1 MEILVSGNLL
11 DFMKESES
19 ELVKDSDGG
28 CPRRL
33 NRLIAAL
40 AVPAVV
46 SNITVPLLGLSDT
59 AISGHL
65 GSTAYL
71 GAMAVAAMMLN
82 VLTWLCGFLRMGTTG
97 LTAVAYGAGDRE
109 AQWRTLVRSVTI
121 ALSIGLLAVCLQEPL
136 VRLFMWWTGSV
147 GEVGEYGK
155 LYFSIAVWGIPP
167 ALATMA
173 MSGWFIGMQNTV
185 WPMAVAI
192 VTNLLNIG
200 LSLALAVL
208 LDYGFEGVAWG
219 TTCANWL
226 GALLILGAV
235 LWRMHGVRRPKWKIL
250 LGRGDWSRYFT
261 VNVNLFLRSAC
272 VMAVSVSMTSVGSR
286 LGDETLA
293 ANALLMQFFIFFS
306 FVMDGLAFA
315 GEALTGRYA
324 GAGERKS
331 LLAAV
336 RRLLLWSA
344 VMAIVFSG
352 IYSLWASDIMA
363 LITDLPG
370 VVAVASGYRVWLS
383 LLPLLTV
390 CAFIF
395 DGFYIGMLHTRQMLY
410 ATLAGM
416 SVFMLLTFVHI
427 DAAGLVVGLPDN
439 AMLWSAFLTWL
450 AVRGVVLGLLL
461 PRLLSAQTVNKL
473 SCLHDNNKQNP

>member
-1 MEILVSGNLL
+1 MRRN
-11 DFMKESES
+11 ESAVADDNRVRS
-19 ELVKDSDGG
+19 
-28 CPRRL
+28 PRL
-33 NRLIAAL
+33 NRLIASLAL
-40 AVPAVV
+40 PAVV

-65 GSTAYL
+65 GSIAYL

-97 LTAVAYGAGDRE
+97 LTAVAYGAGDTE

-121 ALSIGLLAVCLQEPL
+121 ALGIGILAVCLQETL
-136 VRLFMWWTGSV
+136 VRLFVWWTGSA
-147 GEVGEYGK
+147 GEVGKYAK

-200 LSLALAVL
+200 LSLLLAVL
-208 LDYGFEGVAWG
+208 FDYGFEGVAWG

-226 GALLILGAV
+226 GAFLISGAV
-235 LWRMHGVRRPKWKIL
+235 MWRMRGVKRPKWKIL
-250 LGRGDWSRYFT
+250 LGRGGWSRYFT
-261 VNVNLFLRSAC
+261 VNINLFFRSAC

-286 LGDETLA
+286 LGEEILA
-293 ANALLMQFFIFFS
+293 ANALMMQFFIFFS

-324 GAGERKS
+324 GAGEREA

-336 RRLLLWSA
+336 KRLLLWSA
-344 VMAIVFSG
+344 VMAVVFSG
-352 IYSLWASDIMA
+352 VYTRWASDIMA
-363 LITDLPG
+363 FITDLPG
-370 VVAVASGYRVWLS
+370 IVKIASGYKVWLS

-416 SVFMLLTFVHI
+416 SIFMLLTFIHL
-427 DAAGLVVGLPDN
+427 DAGRLVVGLPDN

-450 AVRGVVLGLLL
+450 AVRGGVLGLLL
-461 PRLLSAQTVNKL
+461 PRLLSVHTVDKL
-473 SCLHDNNKQNP
+473 AHLHDNNKQNP

>member
-1 MEILVSGNLL
+1 MKRKEISVN
-11 DFMKESES
+11 
-19 ELVKDSDGG
+19 GG
-28 CPRRL
+28 GRPPRL
-33 NRLIAAL
+33 NRLIASL

-97 LTAVAYGAGDRE
+97 LTAVAYGAGDTA
-109 AQWRTLVRSVTI
+109 AQWRTLVRSVLI
-121 ALSIGLLAVCLQEPL
+121 ALGIGMLALCLQEPL
-136 VRLFMWWTGSV
+136 TKLFMWWTGSE
-147 GEVGEYGK
+147 GEVGEYAR

-185 WPMAVAI
+185 WPMVVAI

-200 LSLALAVL
+200 LSLLLAVL

-219 TTCANWL
+219 TACANWL
-226 GALLILGAV
+226 GALLIAGAV
-235 LWRMHGVRRPKWKIL
+235 MWRMRGVERPKWKIL
-250 LGRGDWSRYFT
+250 LGPGGWSRYFT
-261 VNVNLFLRSAC
+261 VNANLFLRSAC

-286 LGDETLA
+286 LGEETLA
-293 ANALLMQFFIFFS
+293 ANALMMQFFIFFS

-324 GAGERKS
+324 GAGEREA

-344 VMAIVFSG
+344 VMAVAFSG
-352 IYSLWASDIMA
+352 VYTLWASDIMA

-370 VVAVASGYRVWLS
+370 IVAIASSYHIWLS

-416 SVFMLLTFVHI
+416 SAFMLLTFVHF
-427 DAAGLVVGLPDN
+427 DTHRLFLGLPDN

-450 AVRGVVLGLLL
+450 AVRGGVLGVLL
-461 PRLLSAQTVNKL
+461 PRLLSVSTVNKL
-473 SCLHDNNKQNP
+473 AHLHDNNKQNP

>member
-1 MEILVSGNLL
+1 MMKGSETAVSG
-11 DFMKESES
+11 
-19 ELVKDSDGG
+19 GR
-28 CPRRL
+28 PPRL
-33 NRLIAAL
+33 NRMIASL

-82 VLTWLCGFLRMGTTG
+82 VVTWLCGFLRMGTTG
-97 LTAVAYGAGDRE
+97 LTAVAYGGGDTS

-121 ALSIGLLAVCLQEPL
+121 ALGIGVLTVLLQQPL
-136 VRLFMWWTGSV
+136 VRLFTWWTGSA
-147 GEVGEYGK
+147 GEVGDYSA

-200 LSLALAVL
+200 LSLLLAIVAG
-208 LDYGFEGVAWG
+208 YGFEGVAWG
-219 TTCANWL
+219 TACANWL
-226 GALLILGAV
+226 GALLILWAV
-235 LWRMHGVRRPKWKIL
+235 MRRMRGVRRPEWKVL
-250 LGRGDWSRYFT
+250 LGRGGWSRYFT
-261 VNVNLFLRSAC
+261 VNANLFLRSSC

-286 LGDETLA
+286 LGEETLA
-293 ANALLMQFFIFFS
+293 ANALMMQFFVFFS

-324 GAGERKS
+324 GAGEREA
-331 LLAAV
+331 LLASV
-336 RRLLLWSA
+336 KRLLLWSA
-344 VMAIVFSG
+344 VMAVLFSG
-352 IYSLWASDIMA
+352 VYTLWTTDIMA

-370 VVAVASGYRVWLS
+370 VVEVASGYRIWLS

-390 CAFIF
+390 AAFIF

-410 ATLAGM
+410 ATFAGM
-416 SVFMLLTFVHI
+416 SVFMILTFVHV
-427 DAAGLVVGLPDN
+427 DAGKIVVGLPDN

-450 AVRGVVLGLLL
+450 AVRGGVLGFLL
-461 PRLLSAQTVNKL
+461 PRLLSARTVEKL
-473 SCLHDNNKQNP
+473 THTN

>member
-1 MEILVSGNLL
+1 MRG
-11 DFMKESES
+11 SES
-19 ELVKDSDGG
+19 AVVKDSDGG
-28 CPRRL
+28 CPPRL
-33 NRLIAAL
+33 NRLIASL

-82 VLTWLCGFLRMGTTG
+82 VVTWLCGFLRMGTTG
-97 LTAVAYGAGDRE
+97 LTAVAYGAGDTE

-121 ALSIGLLAVCLQEPL
+121 ALCIGIVSVCLQVPL
-136 VRLFMWWTGSV
+136 VRLFMWWTGAA
-147 GEVGEYGK
+147 GEVGDYAA

-200 LSLALAVL
+200 LSLLLAVL

-219 TTCANWL
+219 TACANWL
-226 GALLILGAV
+226 GALIIAGAV
-235 LWRMHGVRRPKWKIL
+235 MWRMRGVKRPKWSRL
-250 LGRGDWSRYFT
+250 LGRGGWSRYFT
-261 VNVNLFLRSAC
+261 VNINLFLRSAC

-286 LGDETLA
+286 LGEEILA
-293 ANALLMQFFIFFS
+293 ANALMMQFFIFFS

-324 GAGERKS
+324 GAGKRES

-344 VMAIVFSG
+344 VMAVVFSV
-352 IYSLWASDIMA
+352 IYTLWAPDIMA

-370 VVAVASGYRVWLS
+370 VVATASGYKIWLS

-427 DAAGLVVGLPDN
+427 DAGRLIFGLPGN
-439 AMLWSAFLTWL
+439 AMLWSAFLAWL
-450 AVRGVVLGLLL
+450 AVRGGVLGLLL
-461 PRLLSAQTVNKL
+461 PRLLSEQTVTWL
-473 SCLHDNNKQNP
+473 AHLHDNNTKTP